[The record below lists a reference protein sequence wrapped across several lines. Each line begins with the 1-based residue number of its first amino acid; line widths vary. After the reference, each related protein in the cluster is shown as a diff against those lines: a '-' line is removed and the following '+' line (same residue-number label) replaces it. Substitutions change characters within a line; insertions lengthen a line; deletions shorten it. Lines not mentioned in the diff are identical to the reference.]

1 LGAIAG
7 LTSVM
12 LVMLLA
18 QPRIFWIMSGDG
30 LLPPAFAKIHPKFRT
45 PATTTMV
52 TGGVVAI
59 VGALFPIGVL
69 GNLVSIG
76 TLFAFVLVS
85 IGVWVIRYTKPDVPR
100 PFRTPM
106 VPLVPILAVITCVG
120 MMYGLG
126 RDTWE
131 RLAIWMVLGLGIY
144 VMYGVRNSKIG
155 KAQGISRQT
164 LVKVDV
170 VLLIASVVLLAL
182 GQFYFNHR
190 IACLV
195 VGGVLLLISLV
206 ALMKDR
212 TAPQAA

>member
-1 LGAIAG
+1 
-7 LTSVM
+7 
-12 LVMLLA
+12 MLLA

-30 LLPPAFAKIHPKFRT
+30 LLPPVFAKIHPKFRT
-45 PATTTMV
+45 PWITTLL
-52 TGGVVAI
+52 TGGAVGV

-85 IGVWVIRYTKPDVPR
+85 IGVWVLRYTKPGAVR
-100 PFRTPM
+100 PFRTPL
-106 VPLVPILAVITCVG
+106 VPIVPILAVIICMG

-144 VMYGVRNSKIG
+144 VMYGVRNSRIG
-155 KAQGISRQT
+155 LAMGVSRQT
-164 LVKVDV
+164 LIKVDLILLV
-170 VLLIASVVLLAL
+170 SSIVLLLL

-190 IACLV
+190 IACFV

-212 TAPQAA
+212 TAKAAA